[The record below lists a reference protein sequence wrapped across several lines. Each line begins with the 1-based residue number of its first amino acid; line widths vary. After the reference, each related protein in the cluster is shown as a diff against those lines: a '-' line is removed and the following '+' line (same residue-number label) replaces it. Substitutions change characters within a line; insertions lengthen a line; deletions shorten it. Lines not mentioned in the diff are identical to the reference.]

1 MEKSRNGE
9 SDQESIAESDKEE
22 RKNFRERH
30 SILSI
35 DTHSQSF
42 RFCFS
47 KAFSIQI
54 IMKINEIIWL
64 KALEKIMQKQT
75 ILVWLRIRV
84 AKTNTQTHTRTHVHY
99 LHGGKT
105 WRRRST
111 KNNSDHYDSF
121 QLSFLFLF
129 LLKRNNRIIIKT
141 SLKKTKRNW
150 D

>member
-1 MEKSRNGE
+1 MENR
-9 SDQESIAESDKEE
+9 I
-22 RKNFRERH
+22 KNPLLNQTKKKGRVLEK
-30 SILSI
+30 
-35 DTHSQSF
+35 DTQYYPLIHSQSF

-129 LLKRNNRIIIKT
+129 LLKRNN
-141 SLKKTKRNW
+141 
-150 D
+150 